1 MPEIRWTKKLRR
13 PFAHVYRAADPRP
26 FAITRNR
33 YGKAVTIGLAVQVG
47 ARVLSL
53 VWAQPIA
60 TKAAA
65 PGGPGRSE
73 TDEQAGGAA

>member
-1 MPEIRWTKKLRR
+1 MRKAGKPYALRWTKTHRR
-13 PFAHVYRAADPRP
+13 PFLHTYRAATPRR

-53 VWAQPIA
+53 VWAQPHA
-60 TKAAA
+60 RGYTPDAQ
-65 PGGPGRSE
+65 S
-73 TDEQAGGAA
+73 